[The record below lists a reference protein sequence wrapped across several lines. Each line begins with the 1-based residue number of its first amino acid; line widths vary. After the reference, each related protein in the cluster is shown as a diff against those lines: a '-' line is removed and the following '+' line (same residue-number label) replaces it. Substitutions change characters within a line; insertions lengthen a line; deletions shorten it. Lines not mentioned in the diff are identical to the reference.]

1 MLKKLFLQIMIFT
14 DESGGVTESVQE
26 LANTDRILPEPETE
40 RYTPESNQDRGIG
53 KIIVP
58 EDNDQCEII
67 Y

>member
-1 MLKKLFLQIMIFT
+1 MLKKLFLQIIIFT

-26 LANTDRILPEPETE
+26 LTNADRIVPESDTE
-40 RYTPESNQDRGIG
+40 RYTPESNQNRGIG

-58 EDNDQCEII
+58 TTNDQCEIL